1 MADTLLNMNGKKNL
15 LIIDDEPSICKILE
29 HFLKKDFNV
38 IIKHDGSEGMLWLE
52 GGNETDLI
60 IADLN
65 MPNLSGK
72 EMLKVTKASNLYAD
86 IPVIILSGSDE
97 SSERIQCLNLGADDF
112 MVKPFNPMEVHA
124 KINAILRRSKR
135 YS

>member
-1 MADTLLNMNGKKNL
+1 MNIKKNL

-38 IIKHDGSEGMLWLE
+38 NIKNDGSEGMLWLE
-52 GGNETDLI
+52 EGNETDLI

-72 EMLKVTKASNLYAD
+72 EFLKITKASNLYAD

-97 SSERIQCLNLGADDF
+97 GSERIQCLNLGADDF
-112 MVKPFNPMEVHA
+112 MLKPFNPMEVHA

-135 YS
+135 YSS

>member
-1 MADTLLNMNGKKNL
+1 MSKSNL
-15 LIIDDEPSICKILE
+15 LIIDDEPSITKILE
-29 HFLKKDFNV
+29 HFLKKDFEV
-38 IIKHDGSEGMLWLE
+38 VVKHDGSEGMHWLE
-52 GGNETDLI
+52 EGNQVDLI
-60 IADLN
+60 IADLH

-72 EMLKVTKASNLYAD
+72 EFLKVTRASNLYTD
-86 IPVIILSGSDE
+86 IPIIILSGSDE

-135 YS
+135 FS

>member
-1 MADTLLNMNGKKNL
+1 MADTLFNTNEKRNL

-38 IIKHDGSEGMLWLE
+38 NIKHDGSEGMLWLE
-52 GGNETDLI
+52 AGNETDLI
-60 IADLN
+60 IADLH

-72 EMLKVTKASNLYAD
+72 EFLKVTKASNLYAD

>member
-1 MADTLLNMNGKKNL
+1 MNPRKTLLVM
-15 LIIDDEPSICKILE
+15 DDEPSICKILE

-38 IIKHDGSEGMLWLE
+38 FVKSDGAEGMLWLE
-52 GGNETDLI
+52 EGNEVDLI
-60 IADLN
+60 IADLQ
-65 MPNLSGK
+65 MPNLNGK
-72 EMLKVTKASNLYAD
+72 EFLKIARASNLYTD

-112 MVKPFNPMEVHA
+112 MVKPFNPVEVQA
-124 KINAILRRSKR
+124 KVNAILRRSKR

>member
-1 MADTLLNMNGKKNL
+1 MNTKKDL

-38 IIKHDGSEGMLWLE
+38 TIKHDGSEGMLWLE
-52 GGNETDLI
+52 EGNNADLI
-60 IADLN
+60 IADLY

-72 EMLKVTKASNLYAD
+72 EFLKVAKASNLYSD
-86 IPVIILSGSDE
+86 IPIIILSGSDD
-97 SSERIQCLNLGADDF
+97 SSERIQCLNLGVDDF

>member
-1 MADTLLNMNGKKNL
+1 MNGKKNL

-29 HFLKKDFNV
+29 HFLKKDFDVTVKN
-38 IIKHDGSEGMLWLE
+38 DGSEGMLFLE
-52 GGNETDLI
+52 QGHQIDLI

-72 EMLKVTKASNLYAD
+72 EFLKVTKASNLYAD

-135 YS
+135 FI

>member
-1 MADTLLNMNGKKNL
+1 MDSKRSL
-15 LIIDDEPSICKILE
+15 LIIDDEPSITKILE

-38 IIKHDGSEGMLWLE
+38 IIKNDGSEGMLWLE
-52 GGNETDLI
+52 EGNHADLI
-60 IADLN
+60 IADLH
-65 MPNLSGK
+65 MPNLNGK
-72 EMLKVTKASNLYAD
+72 DFLKVAKASNLYSE

-124 KINAILRRSKR
+124 KINAILRRSRR